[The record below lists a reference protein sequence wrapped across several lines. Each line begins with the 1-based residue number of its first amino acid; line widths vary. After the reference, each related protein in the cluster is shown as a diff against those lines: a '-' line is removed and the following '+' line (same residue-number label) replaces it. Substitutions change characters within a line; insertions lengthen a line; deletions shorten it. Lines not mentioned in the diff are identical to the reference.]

1 MIIIS
6 WISIIIIIFIVFFL
20 ADKSIKKDL
29 KREKEEGIIV
39 SDKSAKYIGGFP
51 DVSGGKKAHIKVK
64 QNEVE
69 IVLYQYSNVINK
81 VIPMEIITNAQI
93 KSESQIANEVTL
105 GRMLL
110 LGPLAFAF
118 KKEKSIVKNYL
129 VISCK
134 KQDKEISLIFK
145 TGSISEESI
154 VNKIREIKNITSI
167 F

>member
-1 MIIIS
+1 MLIVLL
-6 WISIIIIIFIVFFL
+6 SIAYFVL
-20 ADKSIKKDL
+20 DKSDKKHQ
-29 KREKEEGIIV
+29 KSTEREKKEDIIV
-39 SDKSAKYIGGFP
+39 SDKFAEYIGGFP
-51 DVSGGKKAHIKVK
+51 DVSGGKRAYITVK
-64 QNEVE
+64 QNEIE
-69 IVLYQYSNVINK
+69 IVLSPFANTIKK
-81 VIPMEIITNAQI
+81 VIPMEVITNAEI
-93 KSESQIANEVTL
+93 KSESQITNEVTL

>member
-1 MIIIS
+1 MLIVLL
-6 WISIIIIIFIVFFL
+6 SIAYFVL
-20 ADKSIKKDL
+20 DKSDKKHQ
-29 KREKEEGIIV
+29 KSTEREKKEDIIV
-39 SDKSAKYIGGFP
+39 SDKFAEYIGGFP
-51 DVSGGKKAHIKVK
+51 DVSGGKRAHIIVK

-69 IVLYQYSNVINK
+69 IILSPFENIIKK
-81 VIPMEIITNAQI
+81 VIPMEVITNAEI
-93 KSESQIANEVTL
+93 KSESQITNEVTL